1 VWSSSGILNV
11 LARVASMQSLT
22 TGMSLIALLNPKTF
36 IFLQKCPSYSGN
48 LNSEMPGDIKNAFL
62 HWGDV

>member
-1 VWSSSGILNV
+1 M

-36 IFLQKCPSYSGN
+36 TFLQKCPSYSGN